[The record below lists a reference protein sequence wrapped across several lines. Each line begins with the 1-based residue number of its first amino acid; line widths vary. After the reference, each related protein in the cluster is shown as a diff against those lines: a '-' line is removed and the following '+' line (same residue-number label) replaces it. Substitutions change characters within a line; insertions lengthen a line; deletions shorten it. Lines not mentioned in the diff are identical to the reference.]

1 MKHADYAWAA
11 LVAGIVTYEAAC
23 PPGQLL
29 SEAVDRYRIRHP
41 FITNGAIAYIALHL
55 LRQWPRRID
64 PLHQLAVK
72 LNK

>member
-11 LVAGIVTYEAAC
+11 LVAAIVAYEAAC
-23 PPGQLL
+23 PPGQLM

-41 FITNGAIAYIALHL
+41 FLTNGVILYISLHL

-64 PLHQLAVK
+64 PLHQLAVR

>member
-29 SEAVDRYRIRHP
+29 SEAVDRYRIRYP
-41 FITNGAIAYIALHL
+41 FVINGAILYISLHL
-55 LRQWPRRID
+55 LRQWPKRID
-64 PLHQLAVK
+64 PLHRLAVK

>member
-11 LVAGIVTYEAAC
+11 LAAGIVSYEAAC

-29 SEAVDRYRIRHP
+29 SEAVDRYRVRHP
-41 FITNGAIAYIALHL
+41 FLTNATIAYIALHL
-55 LRQWPRRID
+55 LRQWPRRFD
-64 PLHQLAVK
+64 PLTQLAVK